1 MTGFQTQIL
10 EVAII
15 IIFFFVAFKAIKEG
29 IETFIEHLNAK
40 SKNEEDNEAE
50 DGNAKIGDDGLSNS
64 HLLYC
69 SNCGKSY
76 NPNEHIRFCAGC
88 GHKL

>member
-1 MTGFQTQIL
+1 MTGFQIQIL
-10 EVAII
+10 EVAV
-15 IIFFFVAFKAIKEG
+15 IIFFIFLVYKGIKEA
-29 IETFIEHLNAK
+29 ITESVEHFNVK
-40 SKNEEDNEAE
+40 SKNEEE
-50 DGNAKIGDDGLSNS
+50 DGNAKIEDDGLSNS

-76 NPNEHIRFCAGC
+76 NPTEHIRFCADC

>member
-1 MTGFQTQIL
+1 MTGFQIQIL
-10 EVAII
+10 EVAV
-15 IIFFFVAFKAIKEG
+15 IIFFIFTAYKIIKEG
-29 IETFIEHLNAK
+29 FEAFVKFLNEK
-40 SKNEEDNEAE
+40 PKNEAE

-76 NPNEHIRFCAGC
+76 NPTEHIIFCAEC